1 VITQVE
7 PVVRLSKVGL
17 RYGKTL
23 ALDAIDLDI
32 PAGRMVGFIGP
43 DGVGKSSLFS
53 LVAGDRAVQAG
64 HIEVLG
70 GDIADANHRIGV
82 CPRIAYMPQGL
93 GKNLYFTLSVYD
105 NIDFFG
111 RLFGQGPAERKRRIA
126 TLVEATGLAPFVD
139 RPAGKLS
146 GGMKQKLG
154 LCCSLIHDPDLVV
167 LDEPTTGVD
176 PLSRRQFWDLID
188 SIRAKRPTMSVMVAT
203 AYMDEASRFDWLVA
217 MNAGKVLAT
226 GTVEELCKR
235 TNEPTLDEAFI
246 ALLPEEQ
253 RKGHKKVVIPPRDAA
268 AKAEVA
274 IEAKGLTQ
282 RFGDFVAVNHVDFRI
297 ERGEIFGFLGSNG
310 CGKTTTMKMLT
321 GLLPP
326 TEGQAQLFG
335 QPVDASNL
343 ESRRQV
349 GYMTQLFS
357 LYSALT
363 VRQNLVLNAELFHMT
378 AEEIPGRVQEI
389 AQRFGLAELL
399 DALPSSLPMGQRQ
412 RLQLAVA
419 LIHRPKVLMLDEPT
433 SGVDPVARDSFWE
446 ALSEL
451 SRRDG
456 VTIFVST
463 HFMNEAMLCDR
474 ISLMH
479 QGHVLVCDAP
489 AAMIEKRGCKNM
501 EDTFISYL
509 EAAGAGGAT
518 KEAAP
523 ASTQAT
529 QATQVTQATH
539 ATAASAQAAPAS
551 TPTST
556 AAPPAA
562 PPAQEAGEPY
572 RPRGFDLRR
581 LLTYTWRETLE
592 LKRDPIR
599 LATAG
604 IGAAILMLVLG
615 FGINLDVEN
624 LTFAVLDRDQ
634 TIVSTNYT
642 SNLAGSRYF
651 REQAP
656 ILDYDELDRRM
667 RAGDLSLA
675 IEIPPQF
682 GSDLQRGRP
691 VEIGAWIDGA
701 MPQRGETVRGYA
713 LSNHALWLTDAAS
726 RMSRPPPTGLANI
739 EKRFR
744 YNPNVESLQA
754 MVPGVIPM
762 LLLLIPA
769 ILAVLS
775 IARERE
781 LGSITNLYVTPVTR
795 TEFILGKQIPYVVL
809 AMINYLLLTVI
820 AIFVFDVQLKGSFW
834 ALTAGTL
841 LYCVAATGMG
851 LLLSTF
857 LRSQIAALFG
867 TAIITLVPA
876 SSFSG
881 LIDPVS
887 SLEGVGA
894 FIGRIYPTA
903 HYLTIVR
910 GTFSKGLGF
919 ADLSASFPPLAIA
932 CLVLLGLSVALLKKQ
947 ES

>member
-1 VITQVE
+1 
-7 PVVRLSKVGL
+7 
-17 RYGKTL
+17 
-23 ALDAIDLDI
+23 
-32 PAGRMVGFIGP
+32 
-43 DGVGKSSLFS
+43 
-53 LVAGDRAVQAG
+53 
-64 HIEVLG
+64 
-70 GDIADANHRIGV
+70 
-82 CPRIAYMPQGL
+82 
-93 GKNLYFTLSVYD
+93 
-105 NIDFFG
+105 
-111 RLFGQGPAERKRRIA
+111 
-126 TLVEATGLAPFVD
+126 
-139 RPAGKLS
+139 
-146 GGMKQKLG
+146 
-154 LCCSLIHDPDLVV
+154 
-167 LDEPTTGVD
+167 
-176 PLSRRQFWDLID
+176 
-188 SIRAKRPTMSVMVAT
+188 
-203 AYMDEASRFDWLVA
+203 

-226 GTVEELCKR
+226 GTVEELCQR
-235 TNEPTLDEAFI
+235 TNEPTLDDAFI

-253 RKGHKKVVIPPRDAA
+253 RKGHKKLVIPPLVAA
-268 AKAEVA
+268 AKSEAA

-282 RFGDFVAVNHVDFRI
+282 RFGKFVAVDHVDFRI

-335 QPVDASNL
+335 KPVDASNL
-343 ESRRQV
+343 EARRQV

-363 VRQNLVLNAELFHMT
+363 VRQNLTLNAQLFHMP

-399 DALPSSLPMGQRQ
+399 DALPGSLPMGQRQ

-463 HFMNEAMLCDR
+463 HFMSEAMLCDR

-509 EAAGAGGAT
+509 EEAAAGGKK

-523 ASTQAT
+523 PLTATTQT
-529 QATQVTQATH
+529 SPTT
-539 ATAASAQAAPAS
+539 AS
-551 TPTST
+551 TPAPQAMPVTT
-556 AAPPAA
+556 QPAPAPPAA
-562 PPAQEAGEPY
+562 SKST

-599 LATAG
+599 LTTAG

-615 FGINLDVEN
+615 FGINLDVDN

-634 TIVSTNYT
+634 SAISTDYI
-642 SNLAGSRYF
+642 SNLSGSRYF
-651 REQAP
+651 KEQEP
-656 ILDYDELDRRM
+656 IRDYDELDRRM
-667 RAGDLSLA
+667 RSGDLTLA
-675 IEIPPQF
+675 LEIPAQF
-682 GSDLQRGRP
+682 GADLQRGRP

-701 MPQRGETVRGYA
+701 MPQRGETVRSYA
-713 LSNHALWLTDAAS
+713 VANHAQWLAKAAS
-726 RMSRPPPTGLANI
+726 QMPHPPATSLANI
-739 EKRFR
+739 ETRFR
-744 YNPNVESLQA
+744 YNPDVESIQA
-754 MVPGVIPM
+754 IVPGVIPL

-795 TEFILGKQIPYVVL
+795 TEFVLGKQIPYVVL
-809 AMINYLLLTVI
+809 AMGNFLLLVAI
-820 AIFVFDVQLKGSFW
+820 AIFVFNVQLKGSFW
-834 ALTAGTL
+834 ALTVGTL
-841 LYCVAATGMG
+841 LYTIAATGMG

-867 TAIITLVPA
+867 TAILTLVPA

-903 HYLTIVR
+903 HYLTIAR

-919 ADLSASFPPLAIA
+919 ADLSASFVPLAIA
-932 CLVLLGLSVALLKKQ
+932 CVVLLGLSVMLLKKQ
-947 ES
+947 ET

>member
-1 VITQVE
+1 MNQLE
-7 PVVRLSKVGL
+7 PVVRLRGVEL

-23 ALDAIDLDI
+23 ALDKIDLDI

-53 LVAGDRAVQAG
+53 LVAGDRAVQTG
-64 HIEVLG
+64 RIDVLG
-70 GDIADANHRIGV
+70 GSIADAVHRNGI

-93 GKNLYFTLSVYD
+93 GKNLYFTLSVAE

-111 RLFGQGPAERKRRIA
+111 RLFGQGAAERKRRIA
-126 TLVEATGLAPFVD
+126 ELVEATGLAPFVD

-154 LCCSLIHDPDLVV
+154 LCCSLIHDPDLVI

-188 SIRAKRPTMSVMVAT
+188 KIRAQRPGMSVMVAT
-203 AYMDEASRFDWLVA
+203 AYMDEASRFNWLVA

-235 TNEPTLDEAFI
+235 TNEPSLDEAFI

-253 RKGHKKVVIPPRDAA
+253 RRGHRKVSIPPRDATTR
-268 AKAEVA
+268 AEVA

-282 RFGDFVAVNHVDFRI
+282 RFGNFVAVNHVDFRI

-335 QPVDASNL
+335 QAVDASDL
-343 ESRRQV
+343 EARRQV

-363 VRQNLVLNAELFHMT
+363 VEQNLVLNAELFHMNP
-378 AEEIPGRVQEI
+378 EEIPGRVQEI
-389 AQRFGLAELL
+389 AQRFGLADIL
-399 DALPSSLPMGQRQ
+399 DALPGSLPMGQRQ

-463 HFMNEAMLCDR
+463 HFMSEAMLCDR

-509 EAAGAGGAT
+509 EEAGAAGDKKAAAATAPTQQGAA
-518 KEAAP
+518 AAP
-523 ASTQAT
+523 AK
-529 QATQVTQATH
+529 
-539 ATAASAQAAPAS
+539 TAPGAL
-551 TPTST
+551 
-556 AAPPAA
+556 PAA
-562 PPAQEAGEPY
+562 QETAKPF
-572 RPRGFDLRR
+572 RPRGFDILR
-581 LLTYTWRETLE
+581 LLTYTWRESLE

-634 TIVSTNYT
+634 SNVSSKYVA
-642 SNLAGSRYF
+642 NLAGSRYF
-651 REQAP
+651 IEKETIR
-656 ILDYDELDRRM
+656 DYDDLDRRM
-667 RAGDLSLA
+667 RSGDLTLA

-682 GSDLQRGRP
+682 GSNLQRRRQ

-701 MPQRGETVRGYA
+701 MPQRGETVRSYA
-713 LSNHALWLTDAAS
+713 QANHAQWMSEAAS
-726 RMSRPPPTGLANI
+726 QMSQPPPAALANI

-744 YNPNVESLQA
+744 YNPNVESIQA
-754 MVPGVIPM
+754 MVPGVIPL

-809 AMINYLLLTVI
+809 AMVNFILLTLI
-820 AIFVFDVQLKGSFW
+820 AVFVFHVQLKGSFW
-834 ALTAGTL
+834 ALAAGSL
-841 LYCVAATGMG
+841 LYCFAATGMG

-876 SSFSG
+876 TSFSG

-887 SLEGVGA
+887 SLEGIGAMVG
-894 FIGRIYPTA
+894 RVYPTA

-919 ADLSASFPPLAIA
+919 ADLSASFLPLAIA
-932 CLVLLGLSVALLKKQ
+932 CLVLLVLSVALLKKQ

>member
-1 VITQVE
+1 MAASPQVE
-7 PVVRLSKVGL
+7 PVVRLRGVAL

-23 ALDAIDLDI
+23 ALDGIDLEI

-64 HIEVLG
+64 RIEVLA
-70 GDIADANHRIGV
+70 GDIADAAHRTAV

-93 GKNLYFTLSVYD
+93 GKNLYFTLSVRE

-111 RLFGQGPAERKRRIA
+111 RLFGQGSAERNRRIA
-126 TLVEATGLAPFVD
+126 NLVEATGLAPFVD

-154 LCCSLIHDPDLVV
+154 LCCSLIHDPDLVI

-188 SIRAKRPTMSVMVAT
+188 SIRAQRPGMSVMVAT

-226 GTVEELCKR
+226 GTVEELCTK
-235 TNEPTLDEAFI
+235 TGEPSLDEAFI
-246 ALLPEEQ
+246 ALLPEEN
-253 RKGHKKVVIPPRDAA
+253 RKGHRKVVIPPREAA
-268 AKAEVA
+268 AKGEVA

-335 QPVDASNL
+335 QPVDASDI
-343 ESRRQV
+343 EARRQV

-363 VRQNLVLNAELFHMT
+363 VEQNLVLNAELFHMS
-378 AEEIPGRVQEI
+378 AAEIPGRVQEI

-399 DALPSSLPMGQRQ
+399 DALPGSLPMGQRQ

-446 ALSEL
+446 ALSDL
-451 SRRDG
+451 SRKDG

-509 EAAGAGGAT
+509 EEAGGGT
-518 KEAAP
+518 KKDAAP
-523 ASTQAT
+523 AATQAT
-529 QATQVTQATH
+529 QAA
-539 ATAASAQAAPAS
+539 
-551 TPTST
+551 
-556 AAPPAA
+556 PAA
-562 PPAQEAGEPY
+562 PPAGTPAAPSPPAASQPY
-572 RPRGFDLRR
+572 RPRRFDILR

-624 LTFAVLDRDQ
+624 LTFAVIDRDQ
-634 TIVSTNYT
+634 TNVSTDYVA
-642 SNLAGSRYF
+642 NLAGSRYF
-651 REQAP
+651 REKEP
-656 ILDYDELDRRM
+656 IKDYDDLDRRM
-667 RAGDLSLA
+667 RSGDLTLA
-675 IEIPPQF
+675 IEIPPDF
-682 GSDLQRGRP
+682 ASNLQRGRQ
-691 VEIGAWIDGA
+691 VEVGAWIDGA
-701 MPQRGETVRGYA
+701 MPQRGETVRSYA
-713 LSNHALWLTDAAS
+713 LSNHALWLSEAAA
-726 RMSRPPPTGLANI
+726 RMSRPPQPALATI

-744 YNPNVESLQA
+744 YNPNVESIQA
-754 MVPGVIPM
+754 MVPGVIPL

-809 AMINYLLLTVI
+809 AMINFLLLTFI
-820 AIFVFDVQLKGSFW
+820 AVFVFHVHLKGSFW

-841 LYCVAATGMG
+841 LYCIAATGMG

-894 FIGRIYPTA
+894 FIGRVYPTA

-919 ADLSASFPPLAIA
+919 ADLSASFLPLAIA
-932 CLVLLGLSVALLKKQ
+932 CLMLLVLSVALLRKQ

>member
-23 ALDAIDLDI
+23 ALDGIDLDI

-64 HIEVLG
+64 RIQVLA
-70 GDIADANHRIGV
+70 GDISDANHRNAI
-82 CPRIAYMPQGL
+82 CPRVAYMPQGL
-93 GKNLYFTLSVYD
+93 GKNLYFTLSVSE

-111 RLFGQGPAERKRRIA
+111 RLFGQGSAERKRRIA

-139 RPAGKLS
+139 RPAGRLS

-154 LCCSLIHDPDLVV
+154 LCCSLIHDPDLVI

-188 SIRAKRPTMSVMVAT
+188 SIRAARPGMSVMVAT

-253 RKGHKKVVIPPRDAA
+253 RKGHKKVVIPPRDAT

-335 QPVDASNL
+335 QKVDASDI

-399 DALPSSLPMGQRQ
+399 DALPGSLPMGQRQ

-446 ALSEL
+446 ALSDL

-479 QGHVLVCDAP
+479 RGHVLVCDAP
-489 AAMIEKRGCKNM
+489 AAMIQKRGCKTM

-509 EAAGAGGAT
+509 EEAGAGGDKKA
-518 KEAAP
+518 AAP
-523 ASTQAT
+523 ASTQA
-529 QATQVTQATH
+529 
-539 ATAASAQAAPAS
+539 AAPAS
-551 TPTST
+551 TQA
-556 AAPPAA
+556 AAPASTKATAPATTAPAA
-562 PPAQEAGEPY
+562 PAAQESAKPY
-572 RPRGFDLRR
+572 RPRGFDILR

-624 LTFAVLDRDQ
+624 LTFAVMDRDQ
-634 TIVSTNYT
+634 TIVSTDYVA
-642 SNLAGSRYF
+642 NLAGSRYF
-651 REQAP
+651 IEKAP
-656 ILDYDELDRRM
+656 IRDYDDLDRRM
-667 RAGDLSLA
+667 RSGDLTLA
-675 IEIPPQF
+675 IEIPPEF
-682 GSDLQRGRP
+682 GRNLQHGRQ
-691 VEIGAWIDGA
+691 VEVGAWIDGA

-713 LSNHALWLTDAAS
+713 VANHALWMSDAAS
-726 RMSRPPPTGLANI
+726 RMSRPPSAGLANI

-809 AMINYLLLTVI
+809 AMINFLLLTVI
-820 AIFVFDVQLKGSFW
+820 AVFVFDVHLKGSFW

-841 LYCVAATGMG
+841 LYCIAATGMG

-919 ADLSASFPPLAIA
+919 ADLSASFTPLAIA

-947 ES
+947 EA

>member
-1 VITQVE
+1 VIIQVE

-17 RYGKTL
+17 RYGKTV
-23 ALDAIDLDI
+23 ALDGIDLDI

-64 HIEVLG
+64 RIDVLA
-70 GDIADANHRIGV
+70 GDIADANHRNAI

-93 GKNLYFTLSVYD
+93 GKNLYFTLSVAE
-105 NIDFFG
+105 NIEFFG
-111 RLFGQGPAERKRRIA
+111 RLFGQGSAERKRRIA

-154 LCCSLIHDPDLVV
+154 LCCSLIHDPDLVI

-188 SIRAKRPTMSVMVAT
+188 TIRARRPGMSVMVAT

-217 MNAGKVLAT
+217 MNAGKVIAT

-235 TNEPTLDEAFI
+235 TNEATLDDAFI
-246 ALLPEEQ
+246 ALLPEEE
-253 RKGHKKVVIPPRDAA
+253 RKGHRKVVIPPRDPA
-268 AKAEVA
+268 AKVEVA
-274 IEAKGLTQ
+274 IEAKGLTE

-326 TEGQAQLFG
+326 TEGQASLFG
-335 QPVDASNL
+335 KPVDASDL
-343 ESRRQV
+343 ESRRKV

-357 LYSALT
+357 LYAALT
-363 VRQNLVLNAELFHMT
+363 VEQNLVLNAQLFHMT
-378 AEEIPGRVQEI
+378 AEEIPGRVQEV
-389 AQRFGLAELL
+389 AQRFGLAEIL
-399 DALPSSLPMGQRQ
+399 DALPGSLPMGQRQ

-419 LIHRPKVLMLDEPT
+419 LIHRPQVLMLDEPT

-446 ALSEL
+446 ALSDL

-463 HFMNEAMLCDR
+463 HFMNEAMRCDR

-479 QGHVLVCDAP
+479 QGRVLVCDAP
-489 AAMIEKRGCKNM
+489 AAMIEKRGRKTM

-509 EAAGAGGAT
+509 EEAGAGGE
-518 KEAAP
+518 KKKEEEAAR
-523 ASTQAT
+523 AT
-529 QATQVTQATH
+529 QP
-539 ATAASAQAAPAS
+539 AQAAPAVQAA
-551 TPTST
+551 PAAT
-556 AAPPAA
+556 AAGTPAA
-562 PPAQEAGEPY
+562 PPPQEVGKPY
-572 RPRGFDLRR
+572 RQRAFDILR

-604 IGAAILMLVLG
+604 IGAAVLMLVLG

-634 TIVSTNYT
+634 TNVSTNYI

-651 REQAP
+651 IEQEP
-656 ILDYDELDRRM
+656 IRDYDDLDRRM
-667 RAGDLSLA
+667 RAGDLTLA
-675 IEIPPQF
+675 IEIPDQF
-682 GSDLQRGRP
+682 GSDLQRGRQ

-701 MPQRGETVRGYA
+701 MPQRGETVRSYA
-713 LSNHALWLTDAAS
+713 LSNHALWLADAAS

-744 YNPNVESLQA
+744 YNPNVESIQA
-754 MVPGVIPM
+754 MVPGVIPL

-795 TEFILGKQIPYVVL
+795 SEFILGKQIPYVAL
-809 AMINYLLLTVI
+809 AMVNYLLLVVI

-841 LYCVAATGMG
+841 LYCIAATGMG

-894 FIGRIYPTA
+894 LVGRVYPTA

-919 ADLSASFPPLAIA
+919 ADLTASFLPLAVA
-932 CLVLLGLSVALLKKQ
+932 CVVLLGLSVALLKKQ
-947 ES
+947 ET

>member
-1 VITQVE
+1 MTPVE
-7 PVVRLSKVGL
+7 PVVRLRGVGL

-23 ALDAIDLDI
+23 ALDGIDLDI

-64 HIEVLG
+64 RIEVLA
-70 GDIADANHRIGV
+70 GDIADAAHRNAV

-93 GKNLYFTLSVYD
+93 GKNLYFTLSVAE

-111 RLFGQGPAERKRRIA
+111 RLFGQGSAERKRRIA

-154 LCCSLIHDPDLVV
+154 LCCSLIHDPDLVI

-188 SIRAKRPTMSVMVAT
+188 NIRAERPGMSVMVAT

-217 MNAGKVLAT
+217 MNGGKVLAT

-253 RKGHKKVVIPPRDAA
+253 RRGHRKVAIPPRDATT
-268 AKAEVA
+268 KAEVA

-335 QPVDASNL
+335 QPVDASDL

-363 VRQNLVLNAELFHMT
+363 VEQNLVLNAQLFHMS
-378 AEEIPGRVQEI
+378 AEEIPGRVREI

-399 DALPSSLPMGQRQ
+399 DALPGSLPMGQRQ

-463 HFMNEAMLCDR
+463 HFMSEAMLCDR

-489 AAMIEKRGCKNM
+489 AAMIQKRGCKNM

-509 EAAGAGGAT
+509 EEAGAGGEKKA
-518 KEAAP
+518 AAP
-523 ASTQAT
+523 
-529 QATQVTQATH
+529 
-539 ATAASAQAAPAS
+539 ASAQAAPAPTAAA
-551 TPTST
+551 TPA
-556 AAPPAA
+556 AAPPR
-562 PPAQEAGEPY
+562 EASASS
-572 RPRGFDLRR
+572 RPRGFDFLR
-581 LLTYTWRETLE
+581 LLTYTWRESLE

-604 IGAAILMLVLG
+604 IGAAVLMLVLG

-634 TIVSTNYT
+634 TSISTDYT

-651 REQAP
+651 SEREP
-656 ILDYDELDRRM
+656 IRDYDDLDRRM
-667 RAGDLSLA
+667 RSGDLTLA

-682 GSDLQRGRP
+682 GSDLQRGRQ

-701 MPQRGETVRGYA
+701 MPQRGETVRSYA
-713 LSNHALWLTDAAS
+713 LSNHAQWLADAAS
-726 RMSRPPPTGLANI
+726 RMSRPPPASLANI

-744 YNPNVESLQA
+744 YNPNIESIQA
-754 MVPGVIPM
+754 MAPGVIPL

-795 TEFILGKQIPYVVL
+795 TEFILGKQIPYVAL
-809 AMINYLLLTVI
+809 AMINYLLLVLI

-841 LYCVAATGMG
+841 LYCIAATGMG

-894 FIGRIYPTA
+894 LVGRVYPTA

-910 GTFSKGLGF
+910 
-919 ADLSASFPPLAIA
+919 
-932 CLVLLGLSVALLKKQ
+932 
-947 ES
+947 

>member
-1 VITQVE
+1 MTQVE

-17 RYGKTL
+17 RYGKTV
-23 ALDAIDLDI
+23 ALDGIDLDI

-64 HIEVLG
+64 RIDVLA
-70 GDIADANHRIGV
+70 GDIADANHRIAV

-93 GKNLYFTLSVYD
+93 GKNLYFTLSVFE

-111 RLFGQGPAERKRRIA
+111 RLFGQGSAERKRRIA
-126 TLVEATGLAPFVD
+126 TLVESTGLAPFVD

-154 LCCSLIHDPDLVV
+154 LCCSLIHDPDLVI

-188 SIRAKRPTMSVMVAT
+188 KIRAERPGMSVMVAT

-217 MNAGKVLAT
+217 MNAGKVIAT
-226 GTVEELCKR
+226 GTVEELCTR
-235 TNEPTLDEAFI
+235 TNEPTLDDAFI
-246 ALLPEEQ
+246 ALLPEEE
-253 RKGHKKVVIPPRDAA
+253 RKGHRKVVIPPRDPA
-268 AKAEVA
+268 AKVEVA
-274 IEAKGLTQ
+274 IEAKGLTM

-335 QPVDASNL
+335 KPVDANDL
-343 ESRRQV
+343 ESRGQV

-363 VRQNLVLNAELFHMT
+363 VEQNLVLNAQLFHMT

-399 DALPSSLPMGQRQ
+399 DALPGSLPMGQRQ

-419 LIHRPKVLMLDEPT
+419 LIHRPQVLMLDEPT
-433 SGVDPVARDSFWE
+433 SGVDPVARDGFWE

-463 HFMNEAMLCDR
+463 HFMNEAMRCDR

-479 QGHVLVCDAP
+479 QGRVLVCDAP
-489 AAMIEKRGCKNM
+489 AAMIEKRGCKTM
-501 EDTFISYL
+501 EDTFSSYL
-509 EAAGAGGAT
+509 EEAGAGGE
-518 KEAAP
+518 KKAP
-523 ASTQAT
+523 AQAT
-529 QATQVTQATH
+529 
-539 ATAASAQAAPAS
+539 QAAPAS
-551 TPTST
+551 T
-556 AAPPAA
+556 AAGTPAA
-562 PPAQEAGEPY
+562 PPPQEASKPY
-572 RPRGFDLRR
+572 RQRGFDILR

-604 IGAAILMLVLG
+604 IGAAVLMLVLG

-634 TIVSTNYT
+634 TNVSTNYI

-651 REQAP
+651 IEQAP
-656 ILDYDELDRRM
+656 IRDYDDLDRRM
-667 RAGDLSLA
+667 RAGDLTLA

-682 GSDLQRGRP
+682 GSDLQRGQP

-701 MPQRGETVRGYA
+701 MPQRGETVRSYA

-744 YNPNVESLQA
+744 YNPNVESIQA
-754 MVPGVIPM
+754 MVPGVIPL

-795 TEFILGKQIPYVVL
+795 TEFILGKQIPYVAL
-809 AMINYLLLTVI
+809 AMVNYLLLVVI

-841 LYCVAATGMG
+841 LYCIAATGMG

-894 FIGRIYPTA
+894 LVGRVYPTA

-919 ADLSASFPPLAIA
+919 ADLTASFLPLAIA
-932 CLVLLGLSVALLKKQ
+932 CVVLLVLSVALLKKQ

>member
-1 VITQVE
+1 V
-7 PVVRLSKVGL
+7 S
-17 RYGKTL
+17 
-23 ALDAIDLDI
+23 
-32 PAGRMVGFIGP
+32 
-43 DGVGKSSLFS
+43 
-53 LVAGDRAVQAG
+53 
-64 HIEVLG
+64 
-70 GDIADANHRIGV
+70 
-82 CPRIAYMPQGL
+82 
-93 GKNLYFTLSVYD
+93 
-105 NIDFFG
+105 
-111 RLFGQGPAERKRRIA
+111 
-126 TLVEATGLAPFVD
+126 
-139 RPAGKLS
+139 
-146 GGMKQKLG
+146 
-154 LCCSLIHDPDLVV
+154 
-167 LDEPTTGVD
+167 
-176 PLSRRQFWDLID
+176 
-188 SIRAKRPTMSVMVAT
+188 
-203 AYMDEASRFDWLVA
+203 
-217 MNAGKVLAT
+217 
-226 GTVEELCKR
+226 
-235 TNEPTLDEAFI
+235 
-246 ALLPEEQ
+246 
-253 RKGHKKVVIPPRDAA
+253 
-268 AKAEVA
+268 
-274 IEAKGLTQ
+274 
-282 RFGDFVAVNHVDFRI
+282 FRI

-335 QPVDASNL
+335 TPVDANDL

-363 VRQNLVLNAELFHMT
+363 VEQNLVLNAQLFHMT

-399 DALPSSLPMGQRQ
+399 DALPGSLPMGQRQ

-433 SGVDPVARDSFWE
+433 SGVDPVARDGFWE

-451 SRRDG
+451 SRHDG

-463 HFMNEAMLCDR
+463 HFMNEAMRCDR

-479 QGHVLVCDAP
+479 QGRVLVCDAP
-489 AAMIEKRGCKNM
+489 AAMIEKRGCKTM

-509 EAAGAGGAT
+509 EEAGAGGEKK

-523 ASTQAT
+523 ASTQAK
-529 QATQVTQATH
+529 QV
-539 ATAASAQAAPAS
+539 APAS
-551 TPTST
+551 T
-556 AAPPAA
+556 AADTPAA
-562 PPAQEAGEPY
+562 PPPQEASKSY
-572 RPRGFDLRR
+572 QRRAFDLRR

-604 IGAAILMLVLG
+604 IGAAVLMLVLG

-634 TIVSTNYT
+634 TNVSTNYI

-651 REQAP
+651 IEQEP
-656 ILDYDELDRRM
+656 IRDYDDLDRRM
-667 RAGDLSLA
+667 RAGDLTLA
-675 IEIPPQF
+675 IEIPAQF
-682 GSDLQRGRP
+682 GSDLQRGRQ

-701 MPQRGETVRGYA
+701 MPQRGETVRSYA
-713 LSNHALWLTDAAS
+713 LSNHALWLADAAS

-744 YNPNVESLQA
+744 YNPNVESIQA
-754 MVPGVIPM
+754 MVPGVIPL

-795 TEFILGKQIPYVVL
+795 TEFILGKQIPYVAL
-809 AMINYLLLTVI
+809 AMVNYLLLVVI

-841 LYCVAATGMG
+841 LYCIAATGMG

-894 FIGRIYPTA
+894 LVGRVYPTA

-919 ADLSASFPPLAIA
+919 ADLTASFLPLAVA
-932 CLVLLGLSVALLKKQ
+932 CVVLLVLSVALLKKQ
-947 ES
+947 ET

>member
-1 VITQVE
+1 MTQVE

-17 RYGKTL
+17 RYGKTI
-23 ALDAIDLDI
+23 ALDGIDLDI

-53 LVAGDRAVQAG
+53 LVAGAHAMQSGRID
-64 HIEVLG
+64 VLG
-70 GDIADANHRIGV
+70 GEIADAKHRNAV

-93 GKNLYFTLSVYD
+93 GKNLYFTLSVHD

-111 RLFGQGPAERKRRIA
+111 RLFGQGRAERERRIA
-126 TLVEATGLAPFVD
+126 AIVEATGLAPFVD

-154 LCCSLIHDPDLVV
+154 LCCALIHDPDLVI

-188 SIRAKRPTMSVMVAT
+188 KIRIKRPGMSVIVAT
-203 AYMDEASRFDWLVA
+203 AYMDEAARFDWLVA
-217 MNAGKVLAT
+217 MHAGKVLAT

-235 TNEPTLDEAFI
+235 TNEPTLDDAFI

-253 RKGHKKVVIPPRDAA
+253 RRGHHKVVIPPLDTES
-268 AKAEVA
+268 KTEVA

-282 RFGDFVAVNHVDFRI
+282 RFGKFVAVDHVNFRI
-297 ERGEIFGFLGSNG
+297 ARGEIFGFLGSNG

-326 TEGQAQLFG
+326 TEGQASLFG
-335 QPVDASNL
+335 KPVDASDL
-343 ESRRQV
+343 ESRRKV

-363 VRQNLVLNAELFHMT
+363 VEQNLVLNAQLFHMT
-378 AEEIPGRVQEI
+378 PEEIPGRVQEV
-389 AQRFGLAELL
+389 AKRFGLAEIL
-399 DALPSSLPMGQRQ
+399 DVLPDSLPMGQRQ

-419 LIHRPKVLMLDEPT
+419 LIHRPQVLMLDEPT
-433 SGVDPVARDSFWE
+433 SGVDPVARDAFWE

-463 HFMNEAMLCDR
+463 HFMNEAMRCDR

-489 AAMIEKRGCKNM
+489 MALVEKRGCKSM
-501 EDTFISYL
+501 EDAFISYL
-509 EAAGAGGAT
+509 EEAGAGGDTKKAEPAT
-518 KEAAP
+518 CAAPSSTATVAPAAP
-523 ASTQAT
+523 AQIEGN
-529 QATQVTQATH
+529 Q
-539 ATAASAQAAPAS
+539 
-551 TPTST
+551 TS
-556 AAPPAA
+556 
-562 PPAQEAGEPY
+562 
-572 RPRGFDLRR
+572 RPRAFDLRR

-592 LKRDPIR
+592 LRRDPIR
-599 LATAG
+599 LTTAV

-634 TIVSTNYT
+634 TNVSIDYI

-651 REQAP
+651 IEQEA
-656 ILDYDELDRRM
+656 IRDYDDLDWRM
-667 RAGDLSLA
+667 RSGDLTFA

-682 GSDLQRGRP
+682 GSDLHRGRP

-701 MPQRGETVRGYA
+701 MPQRGETVRSYA
-713 LSNHALWLTDAAS
+713 LSNHALWLTDAAA
-726 RMSRPPPTGLANI
+726 RMSRRPPPGLANI
-739 EKRFR
+739 ETRFR
-744 YNPNVESLQA
+744 YNPDVESIQA
-754 MVPGVIPM
+754 MVPGVIAL
-762 LLLLIPA
+762 LLLLIPS
-769 ILAVLS
+769 ILSVLS

-795 TEFILGKQIPYVVL
+795 TEFVLGKQIPYVVL
-809 AMINYLLLTVI
+809 AMLNYLLLVAI
-820 AIFVFDVQLKGSFW
+820 AIFVFGVHLKGSFW
-834 ALTAGTL
+834 ALTAGTV
-841 LYCVAATGMG
+841 LYGIAATGIG

-867 TAIITLVPA
+867 TAILTLVPA
-876 SSFSG
+876 MSFSG

-887 SLEGVGA
+887 SLEGPGALVGRV
-894 FIGRIYPTA
+894 FPTA

-919 ADLSASFPPLAIA
+919 ADVSASLVPLAIA
-932 CLVLLGLSVALLKKQ
+932 CVVLLGLCVALLKKQ

>member
-17 RYGKTL
+17 RYGKTV
-23 ALDAIDLDI
+23 ALDGIDLDI

-64 HIEVLG
+64 HIEVLA
-70 GDIADANHRIGV
+70 GDIADPKHRISV

-93 GKNLYFTLSVYD
+93 GKNLYFTLSVHD

-154 LCCSLIHDPDLVV
+154 LCCSLIHDPDLVI

-188 SIRAKRPTMSVMVAT
+188 TIRARRPGMSVMVAT

-268 AKAEVA
+268 AKVEIA

-335 QPVDASNL
+335 QPVDASDI
-343 ESRRQV
+343 EARRQV

-363 VRQNLVLNAELFHMT
+363 VRQNLVLNAQLFHMT

-399 DALPSSLPMGQRQ
+399 DALPGSLPMGQRQ

-451 SRRDG
+451 SRKDG

-489 AAMIEKRGCKNM
+489 AAMIQKRGCKNM

-509 EAAGAGGAT
+509 EEAGAGGAT

-529 QATQVTQATH
+529 QA
-539 ATAASAQAAPAS
+539 QAAPAS
-551 TPTST
+551 TAT
-556 AAPPAA
+556 ATPAA
-562 PPAQEAGEPY
+562 PPSQQAGTPS

-634 TIVSTNYT
+634 TTVSTNYA

-656 ILDYDELDRRM
+656 IRDYDELDRRM
-667 RAGDLSLA
+667 RSGDLSLA
-675 IEIPPQF
+675 IEIPPDF
-682 GSDLQRGRP
+682 ASNLQRGRQA
-691 VEIGAWIDGA
+691 EIGAWIDGA

-726 RMSRPPPTGLANI
+726 RMSRPQPTGLANI

-754 MVPGVIPM
+754 MVPGVIPI

-795 TEFILGKQIPYVVL
+795 TEFVLGKQIPYVVL
-809 AMINYLLLTVI
+809 AMINYLLLVAI

-841 LYCVAATGMG
+841 LYCIAATGMG

-947 ES
+947 ET

>member
-1 VITQVE
+1 MTTPLE
-7 PVVRLSKVGL
+7 PVVRLSEVGL
-17 RYGKTL
+17 RYGKTV
-23 ALDAIDLDI
+23 ALDGIDLDI

-53 LVAGDRAVQAG
+53 LVAGDRAVQEG
-64 HIEVLG
+64 RIEVLA
-70 GDIADANHRIGV
+70 GDIADAAHRTSV

-93 GKNLYFTLSVYD
+93 GKNLYFTLSVRE

-154 LCCSLIHDPDLVV
+154 LCCSLIHDPDLVI

-188 SIRAKRPTMSVMVAT
+188 TIRARRPGMSVMVAT
-203 AYMDEASRFDWLVA
+203 AYMDEASRFDWLMA

-253 RKGHKKVVIPPRDAA
+253 RKGHKKVVIPPLDAA

-274 IEAKGLTQ
+274 IEARGLTM
-282 RFGDFVAVNHVDFRI
+282 RFGNFVAVDHVSFRI

-363 VRQNLVLNAELFHMT
+363 VRQNLVLNAQLFHMPE
-378 AEEIPGRVQEI
+378 EEIPGRVQEV
-389 AQRFGLAELL
+389 AQRFGLVELL
-399 DALPSSLPMGQRQ
+399 DVLPGSLPMGQRQ
-412 RLQLAVA
+412 RLQLSVA

-509 EAAGAGGAT
+509 EEAGAGGGKKAAT
-518 KEAAP
+518 QAAP
-523 ASTQAT
+523 AIQAT
-529 QATQVTQATH
+529 QATPAP
-539 ATAASAQAAPAS
+539 TAAG
-551 TPTST
+551 T
-556 AAPPAA
+556 PAA
-562 PPAQEAGEPY
+562 PSPLEASKPY

-604 IGAAILMLVLG
+604 IGAALLMLVLG
-615 FGINLDVEN
+615 LGINLDVEN

-634 TIVSTNYT
+634 SNVSTDYA

-651 REQAP
+651 LEQEP
-656 ILDYDELDRRM
+656 IRDYVELDKRM
-667 RAGDLSLA
+667 RSGDLTLA
-675 IEIPPQF
+675 LEFPPHF
-682 GSDLQRGRP
+682 GRDVERGRP

-701 MPQRGETVRGYA
+701 MPQRGETVRSYA
-713 LSNHALWLTDAAS
+713 LANHAEWLAKSAD
-726 RMSRPPPTGLANI
+726 RMPRPPATGLVNI

-795 TEFILGKQIPYVVL
+795 TEFVLGKQIPYVVL
-809 AMINYLLLTVI
+809 AMINYLLLVAI
-820 AIFVFDVQLKGSFW
+820 AVFVFNVALKGSFW

-841 LYCVAATGMG
+841 LYCIAATGMG

-887 SLEGVGA
+887 SLEGIGA
-894 FIGRIYPTA
+894 LIGHVYPTA

-919 ADLSASFPPLAIA
+919 ADLSASFLPLVIA
-932 CLVLLGLSVALLKKQ
+932 CVVLLGLSVTLLKKQ
-947 ES
+947 ET

>member
-1 VITQVE
+1 
-7 PVVRLSKVGL
+7 
-17 RYGKTL
+17 
-23 ALDAIDLDI
+23 
-32 PAGRMVGFIGP
+32 
-43 DGVGKSSLFS
+43 
-53 LVAGDRAVQAG
+53 VA
-64 HIEVLG
+64 E
-70 GDIADANHRIGV
+70 
-82 CPRIAYMPQGL
+82 
-93 GKNLYFTLSVYD
+93 

-154 LCCSLIHDPDLVV
+154 LCCSLIHDPDLVI

-188 SIRAKRPTMSVMVAT
+188 SIRAQRPGMSVMVAT

-268 AKAEVA
+268 AKVEIA

-335 QPVDASNL
+335 QPVDASDI
-343 ESRRQV
+343 EARRQV

-363 VRQNLVLNAELFHMT
+363 VRQNLVLNAQLFHMT

-399 DALPSSLPMGQRQ
+399 DALPGSLPMGQRQ

-451 SRRDG
+451 SRKDG

-489 AAMIEKRGCKNM
+489 AAMIQKRGCKNM

-509 EAAGAGGAT
+509 EEAGAGGAT

-529 QATQVTQATH
+529 QAQAT
-539 ATAASAQAAPAS
+539 PAS
-551 TPTST
+551 TAT
-556 AAPPAA
+556 ATPAA
-562 PPAQEAGEPY
+562 PPSQEAGTPS

-634 TIVSTNYT
+634 TTVSTNYA

-656 ILDYDELDRRM
+656 IRDYDELDRRM
-667 RAGDLSLA
+667 RSGDLSLA
-675 IEIPPQF
+675 IEIPPDF
-682 GSDLQRGRP
+682 ASNLQRGRQA
-691 VEIGAWIDGA
+691 EIGAWIDGA

-726 RMSRPPPTGLANI
+726 RMSRPLPTGLANI

-754 MVPGVIPM
+754 MVPGVIPI

-795 TEFILGKQIPYVVL
+795 TEFVLGKQIPYVVL
-809 AMINYLLLTVI
+809 AMINYLLLVAI

-841 LYCVAATGMG
+841 LYCIAATGMG

-894 FIGRIYPTA
+894 FIGHIYPTA

-947 ES
+947 ET